1 MVVLF
6 KIDEQTY
13 WDLRYLLKV
22 SYTLNPNV
30 LLTFKKSLLVDKIYI
45 LSMGKTKIWEG
56 GLIVW
61 NNWLNEHEEKEERS
75 VATLLII
82 ETFLDD
88 MRKVVFKWTGKI
100 MVKDILELD
109 EARLKMDFMILRSKL
124 EFMNR
129 LNFLSDYDLLVTSI
143 DALEKDVLKQ
153 FEKAVNNIVVDKFI
167 EALKS
172 PFCKWG
178 EPYGNNS

>member
-1 MVVLF
+1 M
-6 KIDEQTY
+6 
-13 WDLRYLLKV
+13 
-22 SYTLNPNV
+22 
-30 LLTFKKSLLVDKIYI
+30 
-45 LSMGKTKIWEG
+45 
-56 GLIVW
+56 W

-172 PFCKWG
+172 PFCK
-178 EPYGNNS
+178 